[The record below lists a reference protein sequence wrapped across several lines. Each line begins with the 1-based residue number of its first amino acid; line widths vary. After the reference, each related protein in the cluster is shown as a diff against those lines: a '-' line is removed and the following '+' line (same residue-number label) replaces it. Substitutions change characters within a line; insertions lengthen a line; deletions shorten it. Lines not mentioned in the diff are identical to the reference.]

1 MITLAVP
8 RIEATGFT
16 IEPVSAAEPR
26 FRFYGNGDT
35 AAIQPLGRFLKLV
48 HQEMV
53 ARSYTTVSVDLGEL
67 YFMNSSCLKGF
78 VSWIYGVNTGG
89 QPYRIRLLSN
99 PRLHWQARSMATLQ
113 RLAPSVVEVHE
124 LAH

>member
-8 RIEATGFT
+8 RVEETGFIIEPIEAT
-16 IEPVSAAEPR
+16 EPR
-26 FRFYGNGDT
+26 FRFRGNGDT
-35 AAIQPLGRFLKLV
+35 AAIAPLDRFLKLV
-48 HQEMV
+48 HQEML
-53 ARSYTTVSVDLGEL
+53 ARSYTTISVDLGEL

-89 QPYRIRLLSN
+89 QPYRIRLMSN
-99 PRLHWQARSMATLQ
+99 ARLHWQARSMATLQ

-124 LAH
+124 LAS